1 MVTFTSRTCR
11 ECFEIKPLSQFR
23 FTNRQT
29 GDRSTQCRACHN
41 MAEKI
46 RQSAKAKSNR
56 VEAISNAVNKL
67 RRDPSDNQVRAI
79 CQQMIA
85 QFHGVDG
92 FVKQWMGCWETDRA
106 KGRAKCFAHIS
117 AVIRLMEYVDD
128 HKPNYEQLTDDEL
141 AERIREIQS
150 RIYTR

>member
-29 GDRSTQCRACHN
+29 GNRSTQCRTCHN
-41 MAEKI
+41 RAEKI
-46 RQSAKAKSNR
+46 RQSAKAKSKR
-56 VEAISNAVNKL
+56 VKAISNAANKL
-67 RRDPSDNQVRAI
+67 RRDPSDNQVRSI
-79 CQQMIA
+79 CQQMIT
-85 QFHGVDG
+85 QFHGVDE
-92 FVKQWMGCWETDRA
+92 FVKQWFAVWETDRA

-117 AVIRLMEYVDD
+117 AVIRLIEYVDD

-141 AERIREIQS
+141 DSKIRQILS
-150 RIYTR
+150 SA

>member
-1 MVTFTSRTCR
+1 MVTSHRTCR

-29 GDRSTQCRACHN
+29 GDRSTQCRTCHN
-41 MAEKI
+41 RAEKE
-46 RQSAKAKSNR
+46 RRSAKVKPKR
-56 VEAISNAVNKL
+56 VKAISTAANKL

-79 CQQMIA
+79 CQRMID
-85 QFHGVDG
+85 QFGGVDG
-92 FVKQWMGCWETDRA
+92 FTQQWFSVWETDRA

-128 HKPNYEQLTDDEL
+128 HKPDYGQLSDAKLE
-141 AERIREIQS
+141 ERIREIKS
-150 RIYTR
+150 SV

>member
-1 MVTFTSRTCR
+1 MVTSDRTCR

-23 FTNRQT
+23 FTNRQA
-29 GDRSTQCRACHN
+29 GQRSTQCRTCHN
-41 MAEKI
+41 RAEKI

-56 VEAISNAVNKL
+56 VKAISNAANKL

-92 FVKQWMGCWETDRA
+92 FVKQWFSVWENDRA
-106 KGRAKCFAHIS
+106 LGRAKCFAHIA
-117 AVIRLMEYVDD
+117 AVVRLIEYVDD
-128 HKPNYEQLTDDEL
+128 RRTDYGALTDDEI
-141 AERIREIQS
+141 ER
-150 RIYTR
+150 RIEQIISSA

>member
-1 MVTFTSRTCR
+1 MVTYANRTCTK
-11 ECFEIKPLSQFR
+11 CFEIKPLSQFR

-29 GDRSTQCRACHN
+29 GQRSTQCRTCHN
-41 MAEKI
+41 RAEKI

-56 VEAISNAVNKL
+56 VEAISNAANKL

-79 CQQMIA
+79 CQQMIT

-106 KGRAKCFAHIS
+106 KGRAKCFAQS
-117 AVIRLMEYVDD
+117 AAVMRVIEYVDNHRTD
-128 HKPNYEQLTDDEL
+128 YGALTDDEI
-141 AERIREIQS
+141 ERRIEEIIS
-150 RIYTR
+150 SA

>member
-11 ECFEIKPLSQFR
+11 ECFEIQPLSQFR

-29 GDRSTQCRACHN
+29 GDRSTQCRTCHN
-41 MAEKI
+41 RAEKI
-46 RQSAKAKSNR
+46 RRSAKVKSKR
-56 VEAISNAVNKL
+56 VKALGNTANKL

-79 CQQMIA
+79 CQQMID
-85 QFHGVDG
+85 QFGGVDG

-117 AVIRLMEYVDD
+117 AVIRLMEYVDN
-128 HKPNYEQLTDDEL
+128 HKPSYGQLTDDEL
-141 AERIREIQS
+141 EERVREIQS
-150 RIYTR
+150 SV

>member
-1 MVTFTSRTCR
+1 MVTYANRTCTK
-11 ECFEIKPLSQFR
+11 CFEIKPLSEFR
-23 FTNRQT
+23 LNSVNKD
-29 GDRSTQCRACHN
+29 DRSTQCRTCHN
-41 MAEKI
+41 RAEKL
-46 RQSAKAKSNR
+46 RRSAKVKSKR
-56 VEAISNAVNKL
+56 TKAISNAANKL

-128 HKPNYEQLTDDEL
+128 HKPDYGQLTDNEIE
-141 AERIREIQS
+141 ERIREIQS
-150 RIYTR
+150 SIEI

>member
-23 FTNRQT
+23 FTNRQA
-29 GDRSTQCRACHN
+29 GQRSTQCRTCHN
-41 MAEKI
+41 RAEKI

-56 VEAISNAVNKL
+56 VKAISNAANKL

-79 CQQMIA
+79 CQQMIT

-92 FVKQWMGCWETDRA
+92 FVKQWFSVWETDRA

-128 HKPNYEQLTDDEL
+128 HQPDYGKLTDDEL
-141 AERIREIQS
+141 EERIREIQS
-150 RIYTR
+150 SV

>member
-1 MVTFTSRTCR
+1 MVTSDRTCR

-23 FTNRQT
+23 FTNKQT
-29 GDRSTQCRACHN
+29 GDRSTQCRTCHN
-41 MAEKI
+41 RAEKI
-46 RQSAKAKSNR
+46 RRSAKVKSKR
-56 VEAISNAVNKL
+56 GKSISNAANKL

-79 CQQMIA
+79 CQQMIT

-92 FVKQWMGCWETDRA
+92 FVKQWFSVWETDRA

-128 HKPNYEQLTDDEL
+128 HQPDYGQLTDDEL
-141 AERIREIQS
+141 EERIREIQS
-150 RIYTR
+150 SV

>member
-1 MVTFTSRTCR
+1 MVTFTTRTCR

-41 MAEKI
+41 RAEKI
-46 RQSAKAKSNR
+46 RRSAKAKSKR
-56 VEAISNAVNKL
+56 AKAISNAANKL

-79 CQQMIA
+79 CQQMIK

-128 HKPNYEQLTDDEL
+128 HKPDYGQLTDDEL
-141 AERIREIQS
+141 EERVREIQS
-150 RIYTR
+150 SV

>member
-23 FTNRQT
+23 FLNRQT
-29 GDRSTQCRACHN
+29 GDRSTQCRTCHN
-41 MAEKI
+41 RAEKI
-46 RQSAKAKSNR
+46 RRSAKAKSNR

-79 CQQMIA
+79 CQQMIT

-92 FVKQWMGCWETDRA
+92 FVKQWFSVWETDRA
-106 KGRAKCFAHIS
+106 KCRAKCFAHVAAIL
-117 AVIRLMEYVDD
+117 RLVEFVDNRRTD
-128 HKPNYEQLTDDEL
+128 FVGLTHDEL
-141 AERIREIQS
+141 EERVREIQTS
-150 RIYTR
+150 

>member
-1 MVTFTSRTCR
+1 MVTSHRTCR

-23 FTNRQT
+23 FLHRQS
-29 GDRSTQCRACHN
+29 DNRSTQCRTCHN
-41 MAEKI
+41 RAEKI
-46 RQSAKAKSNR
+46 RRSANAKSKR
-56 VEAISNAVNKL
+56 VKAISNAANKL
-67 RRDPSDNQVRAI
+67 QRDPSDNQVRSI
-79 CQQMIA
+79 CQQMIK

-128 HKPNYEQLTDDEL
+128 HKSNCRQLSDDEL
-141 AERIREIQS
+141 DARIKEIQS
-150 RIYTR
+150 SA